1 MFQKRKNRIDTR
13 FETDYIVSVK
23 KSAFTKLPDQQRKEQ
38 ISGEKVMEKLLDKLI
53 AISAKFEQN
62 SVLNI
67 IQGAFMMLMPITMIG
82 GFTALFNGIGIDA
95 YQAFITSTGIKG
107 VLSVIY
113 QWTIGMFG
121 VYVSFLV
128 AYQFAKV
135 HRCAKSD
142 ISVGLVALVCFLIVT
157 PFVTP
162 EEPYAPMMLPTS
174 WLGASGMFTGIIIAF
189 VVGYIFKFC
198 QKYNIVIKL
207 PEQVPPMVSAQFTSI
222 IPGTIA
228 MVLFGIVNAVFAG
241 TSLGSFHQL
250 IYTVVSAPLNAVGSN
265 VFGCWILMVVLYGLW
280 FCGIHGGMTVGPI
293 IMMLFM
299 QLQME
304 NMAAYQA
311 GQPLP
316 HMFIGDSLSYSTGS
330 LPMIIAALLVC
341 KSESNK
347 SIARLGF
354 LPAFFGVDEPV
365 YFGFPMILNP
375 MFFIP
380 WVLIAPTVAVFGTHL
395 LKLIGLLGYSNGT
408 GGQNAANLP
417 FFVGNMM
424 NYGVRGLIW
433 GCVLFAVIVLAYVP
447 FVKAYDKQMLEKE
460 KETAAE

>member
-1 MFQKRKNRIDTR
+1 
-13 FETDYIVSVK
+13 
-23 KSAFTKLPDQQRKEQ
+23 
-38 ISGEKVMEKLLDKLI
+38 MEKFLDKLI
-53 AISAKFEQN
+53 AISSKFAQN

-95 YQAFITSTGIKG
+95 YQAFIASAGIKN
-107 VLSVIY
+107 VLNVIY

-128 AYQFAKV
+128 ALQFARV
-135 HRCAKSD
+135 HKCSKSD
-142 ISVGLVALVCFLIVT
+142 IAVGLVSMVCFLIVT
-157 PFVTP
+157 PYVLP
-162 EEPYAPMMLPTS
+162 EDPYGAASLPVS
-174 WLGASGMFTGIIIAF
+174 WLGASGLFTGIIIAF
-189 VVGYIFKFC
+189 IVGYIFKFC

-222 IPGTIA
+222 IPGAIS
-228 MVLFGIVNAVFAG
+228 MILFGILNAVFAG

-250 IYTVVSAPLNAVGSN
+250 IYSIVSTPLNAVGSN
-265 VFGCWILMVVLYGLW
+265 VFGFWILMVVLYGLW
-280 FCGIHGGMTVGPI
+280 FCGIHGGMTCGPI

-304 NMAAYQA
+304 NMTAFQA

-316 HMFIGDSLSYSTGS
+316 NMFIGDALSFGTGS
-330 LPMIIAALLVC
+330 IPMLVAALIFC

-347 SIARLGF
+347 SITRLSF
-354 LPAFFGVDEPV
+354 LPALFGVDEPA
-365 YFGFPMILNP
+365 YFGMPMILNP
-375 MFFIP
+375 IFFIP
-380 WVLIAPTVAVFGTHL
+380 WVIIAPTVSVFGTHI
-395 LKLIGLLGYSNGT
+395 LKMIGLLGYANGT
-408 GGQNAANLP
+408 AGSNAANLP

-424 NYGVRGLIW
+424 NYGVSGLIW

-460 KETAAE
+460 KEAE

>member
-1 MFQKRKNRIDTR
+1 
-13 FETDYIVSVK
+13 
-23 KSAFTKLPDQQRKEQ
+23 
-38 ISGEKVMEKLLDKLI
+38 MEKFLDKLI
-53 AISAKFEQN
+53 AISAKFAQN
-62 SVLNI
+62 TVLNI

-95 YQAFITSTGIKG
+95 YQAFIASAGIKS

-128 AYQFAKV
+128 AYQFARTHK
-135 HRCAKSD
+135 CAKSD
-142 ISVGLVALVCFLIVT
+142 IAVALTSLVCFLIVT
-157 PFVTP
+157 PYVIP
-162 EEPYAPMMLPTS
+162 EEPFAANSLPTT

-198 QKYNIVIKL
+198 QKYNIVIRL

-222 IPGTIA
+222 IPGAIS
-228 MVLFGIVNAVFAG
+228 MILFGIINLIFAG

-265 VFGCWILMVVLYGLW
+265 IFGSWILMVVLYGLW

-311 GQPLP
+311 GLPLP
-316 HMFIGDSLSYSTGS
+316 HMFVGDALSYGS
-330 LPMIIAALLVC
+330 GSIPMIIAALLIC

-347 SIARLGF
+347 SISRLGF
-354 LPAFFGVDEPV
+354 LPALFGVDEPV
-365 YFGFPMILNP
+365 YFGMPMILNP
-375 MFFIP
+375 IFFIP
-380 WVLIAPTVAVFGTHL
+380 WVLIAPTVSVFGTHL
-395 LKLIGLLGYSNGT
+395 LKLVGLLGYSNAT

-424 NYGVRGLIW
+424 NYCVRGLIW

-460 KETAAE
+460 KETVTE